1 MNYKRLL
8 LDLHLCKSHESRNES
23 AINSEIIS
31 TLCNSSGSNFNQ
43 RRTYPKIDEAEEF
56 LLQRDDVLSSLQ
68 QKQKNTQ
75 VAKQKNLLKLLAN
88 LIPFFSVFIKEC
100 FLKVHTFLKQC
111 SVLHDLHLTHF
122 LGTFSRFSRLP

>member
-1 MNYKRLL
+1 MIFARIGNGPCYHHWTEIFAGVPLKVEMRGI
-8 LDLHLCKSHESRNES
+8 
-23 AINSEIIS
+23 AIDSEIIS

-75 VAKQKNLLKLLAN
+75 VAIQKNLLKLLEN
-88 LIPFFSVFIKEC
+88 LVIFFS
-100 FLKVHTFLKQC
+100 FLKNEL
-111 SVLHDLHLTHF
+111 
-122 LGTFSRFSRLP
+122 

>member
-1 MNYKRLL
+1 MNPLKLEMRVI
-8 LDLHLCKSHESRNES
+8 
-23 AINSEIIS
+23 AIDSEIIS

-75 VAKQKNLLKLLAN
+75 VAIQKNLLKLLEN
-88 LIPFFSVFIKEC
+88 LVIFFF
-100 FLKVHTFLKQC
+100 
-111 SVLHDLHLTHF
+111 
-122 LGTFSRFSRLP
+122 RF

>member
-1 MNYKRLL
+1 MKVEMR
-8 LDLHLCKSHESRNES
+8 ES
-23 AINSEIIS
+23 AVNSEIIS

-75 VAKQKNLLKLLAN
+75 VANTEKKIRAKMILSFSFFKKNT
-88 LIPFFSVFIKEC
+88 FFFVF
-100 FLKVHTFLKQC
+100 
-111 SVLHDLHLTHF
+111 
-122 LGTFSRFSRLP
+122 

>member
-1 MNYKRLL
+1 MR
-8 LDLHLCKSHESRNES
+8 EI
-23 AINSEIIS
+23 AIDSEIIS

-75 VAKQKNLLKLLAN
+75 VAIQKNLLKLLEN
-88 LIPFFSVFIKEC
+88 LVIFFFVFEK
-100 FLKVHTFLKQC
+100 
-111 SVLHDLHLTHF
+111 
-122 LGTFSRFSRLP
+122 

>member
-1 MNYKRLL
+1 MR
-8 LDLHLCKSHESRNES
+8 EI
-23 AINSEIIS
+23 AIDSEIIS

-75 VAKQKNLLKLLAN
+75 VAIQKNLLKLLEN
-88 LIPFFSVFIKEC
+88 LLLFFS
-100 FLKVHTFLKQC
+100 FLKNEL
-111 SVLHDLHLTHF
+111 
-122 LGTFSRFSRLP
+122 

>member
-1 MNYKRLL
+1 MRGI
-8 LDLHLCKSHESRNES
+8 
-23 AINSEIIS
+23 AIDSEIIS

-75 VAKQKNLLKLLAN
+75 VAIQKNLLKLLEN
-88 LIPFFSVFIKEC
+88 LVIFFS
-100 FLKVHTFLKQC
+100 FLKNEL
-111 SVLHDLHLTHF
+111 
-122 LGTFSRFSRLP
+122 

>member
-1 MNYKRLL
+1 MNPLKLEMRVI
-8 LDLHLCKSHESRNES
+8 
-23 AINSEIIS
+23 AIDSEIIS

-75 VAKQKNLLKLLAN
+75 VAIQKNLLKLLEN
-88 LIPFFSVFIKEC
+88 LVIFFFVFEK
-100 FLKVHTFLKQC
+100 
-111 SVLHDLHLTHF
+111 
-122 LGTFSRFSRLP
+122 